1 MSSSKKLLQSAS
13 GFLNS
18 AVADPP
24 DIGDVFS
31 THTYTGTNANNNVQV
46 NGIDLLNEGGLVW
59 IKGRNYSGN
68 HRWVDTERGDRKLLT
83 SNNTDGELT
92 DQGATYGLS
101 FNNNGFTVRQE
112 YNGDMNASQ
121 TYVSWSFRKSKRFFD
136 VIKYTG
142 NGTAGRTISH
152 NAGTPGFIIVKRID
166 NNGEPWYCYHRSLG
180 ATKYLRL
187 NGDQAAT
194 TSDEPWNNTEPTSS
208 EVTLAQYNSANG
220 NGGQYIMYV
229 FAHDTDDDG
238 VIQCGNLTISSQ
250 ASTNV
255 ALGFEPQWIL
265 LKHSSSTSYW
275 WLFDT
280 QRGMTSSSF
289 KWVYPNASD
298 AEETKTYQGVFPISN
313 GFTFNPANNGQFT
326 DGDYVYIA
334 IRKET

>member
-1 MSSSKKLLQSAS
+1 ML
-13 GFLNS
+13 
-18 AVADPP
+18 D
-24 DIGDVFS
+24 
-31 THTYTGTNANNNVQV
+31 
-46 NGIDLLNEGGLVW
+46 
-59 IKGRNYSGN
+59 
-68 HRWVDTERGDRKLLT
+68 
-83 SNNTDGELT
+83 
-92 DQGATYGLS
+92 S
-101 FNNNGFTVRQE
+101 FNSNGFTLGQD
-112 YNGDMNASQ
+112 NSSGDVNTNNNS
-121 TYVSWSFRKSKRFFD
+121 YVAWTFRKAPRFFD

-142 NGTAGRTISH
+142 NGTAGRTVSHDLGIS
-152 NAGTPGFIIVKRID
+152 PGFIIVKRTD

-208 EVTLAQYNSANG
+208 QVTLAQYNSANG

-265 LKHSSSTSYW
+265 LKHSSSASFW

-289 KWVYPNASD
+289 KWIYPNTSD
-298 AEETKTYQGVFPISN
+298 AEETKTYQGVFPISD